1 MRLSSDLANQ
11 ARIAAQS
18 PIGEYR
24 MTLKK
29 LAVALAVATLGVAA
43 PAYSAPDNTTPAAL
57 VGVNARDLG
66 FDFYINTTT
75 NPMSCSQPTTFR
87 IPNSMSNREA
97 MAATLLSAFTTQRQV
112 SVYVYNCDSDGAS
125 LVASVRMY

>member
-1 MRLSSDLANQ
+1 
-11 ARIAAQS
+11 
-18 PIGEYR
+18 

-29 LAVALAVATLGVAA
+29 VGLGLAIAALGVAA
-43 PAYSAPDNTTPAAL
+43 PAYSAPDNTPAATL

-66 FDFYINTTT
+66 FDFYINNTT

-97 MAATLLSAFTTQRQV
+97 MTATLLTAFTAQRQV
-112 SVYVYNCDSDGAS
+112 SVYVYTCDSDGAS